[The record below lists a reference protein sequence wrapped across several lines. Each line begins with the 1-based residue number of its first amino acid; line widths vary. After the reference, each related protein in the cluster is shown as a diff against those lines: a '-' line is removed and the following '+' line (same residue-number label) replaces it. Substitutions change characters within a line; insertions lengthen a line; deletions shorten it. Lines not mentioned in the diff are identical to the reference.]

1 MKVIYTNE
9 ALALSLS
16 NIQGDLGFVPT
27 MGALHDGH
35 LSLIEKSKSENK
47 FTICSI
53 FVNQKQFNNAEDF
66 EKYPKTIDTDLAK
79 LELAKCDM
87 VFVPTNEQ
95 IYPTNFKA
103 PYFELGNIEN
113 VLEGYYRP
121 GHFQGVCIVV
131 NRLLDLIKP
140 NKLYLGRKDFQQCI
154 VIQKMLAL
162 QKLEA
167 TIELCIVS
175 TKRDQN
181 GLALSSRNLRLSEA
195 AKKKSLIL
203 INSLQHAKDALNRDK
218 NIALTKIQN
227 DSINEIK
234 KAGFES
240 VDYFDFINE
249 DFEVIKD
256 NNETKRIIA
265 ILTAATIDAVRL
277 IDNIEI

>member
-35 LSLIEKSKSENK
+35 ISLIEKSKSENK

-162 QKLEA
+162 QKLDA
-167 TIELCIVS
+167 KIELCIVN
-175 TKRDQN
+175 TKRN
-181 GLALSSRNLRLSEA
+181 RYGLALSSRNLRLSEE
-195 AKKKSLIL
+195 AKRKSLIL
-203 INSLQHAKDALNRDK
+203 ITCLENAKATLITNTTTDIL
-218 NIALTKIQN
+218 KIQKE
-227 DSINEIK
+227 SIKEIK
-234 KAGFES
+234 QAGFES

-249 DFEVIKD
+249 DFEVIKK
-256 NNETKRIIA
+256 NTESKRIIA

>member
-16 NIQGDLGFVPT
+16 NIKGDLGFVPT

-35 LSLIEKSKSENK
+35 ISLIERSVSENK

-79 LELAKCDM
+79 LEQAKCDI

-103 PYFELGNIEN
+103 SYFELGNIEN
-113 VLEGYYRP
+113 VLEGFYRP

-131 NRLLDLIKP
+131 NRFLDLIKP

-167 TIELCIVS
+167 KIELCIVN
-175 TKRDQN
+175 TKRN
-181 GLALSSRNLRLSEA
+181 RYGLALSSRNLRLSEE
-195 AKKKSLIL
+195 AKRKSLIL
-203 INSLQHAKDALNRDK
+203 ITCLENAKATIITNTTTDIL
-218 NIALTKIQN
+218 KIQKE
-227 DSINEIK
+227 SIKEIK
-234 KAGFES
+234 QAGFES

-249 DFEVIKD
+249 DFEVIKK
-256 NNETKRIIA
+256 NTESKRIIA

>member
-35 LSLIEKSKSENK
+35 ISLIEKSKSENK

-175 TKRDQN
+175 TKRDQF

-195 AKKKSLIL
+195 AKRKSLIL
-203 INSLQHAKDALNRDK
+203 INSLQHAKDALNRDE
-218 NIALTKIQN
+218 NTDLTKIQN

-256 NNETKRIIA
+256 NNESKRIIA

>member
-16 NIQGDLGFVPT
+16 NIKGDLGFVPT
-27 MGALHDGH
+27 MGALHMGH
-35 LSLIEKSKSENK
+35 ISLIERSVSENK

-53 FVNQKQFNNAEDF
+53 FVNQKQFTNAEDF

-79 LELAKCDM
+79 LEQAKCDI

-103 PYFELGNIEN
+103 SYYELGDIEN
-113 VLEGYYRP
+113 ILEGFYRP

-140 NKLYLGRKDFQQCI
+140 NKMYLGRKDFQQCI
-154 VIQKMLAL
+154 VIQKMLVL
-162 QKLEA
+162 QKLD
-167 TIELCIVS
+167 TKIELCIVR
-175 TKRDQN
+175 TKRDQY
-181 GLALSSRNLRLSEA
+181 GLALSSRNLRLSEE
-195 AKKKSLIL
+195 AKSKSLIL
-203 INSLQHAKDALNRDK
+203 ITCLENAKASLLADTNAD
-218 NIALTKIQN
+218 IIKIQK
-227 DSINEIK
+227 DSIKEIK

-249 DFEVIKD
+249 NFEIIK
-256 NNETKRIIA
+256 NKTESKRIIA

-277 IDNIEI
+277 IDNVQI

>member
-16 NIQGDLGFVPT
+16 NIKGDLGFVPT

-35 LSLIEKSKSENK
+35 ISLIERSVSENK

-79 LELAKCDM
+79 LEQAKCDI

-103 PYFELGNIEN
+103 SYFELGNIEN
-113 VLEGYYRP
+113 VLEGFYRP

-131 NRLLDLIKP
+131 NRFLDLIKP

-162 QKLEA
+162 QKLDA
-167 TIELCIVS
+167 KIELCIVN
-175 TKRDQN
+175 TKRN
-181 GLALSSRNLRLSEA
+181 RYGLALSSRNLRLSEE
-195 AKKKSLIL
+195 AKRKSLIL
-203 INSLQHAKDALNRDK
+203 ITCLENAKATLITNTTTDIL
-218 NIALTKIQN
+218 KIQKE
-227 DSINEIK
+227 SIKEIK
-234 KAGFES
+234 QAGFES

-249 DFEVIKD
+249 DFEVIKK
-256 NNETKRIIA
+256 NTESKRIIA

>member
-1 MKVIYTNE
+1 MKVVYTNE

-35 LSLIEKSKSENK
+35 ISLIEKSKSENK

-95 IYPTNFKA
+95 IYPANFKA
-103 PYFELGNIEN
+103 PYYELGNIEN

-140 NKLYLGRKDFQQCI
+140 NKLYLGRKDFQQCM

-167 TIELCIVS
+167 TIELCIVR
-175 TKRDQN
+175 TKRDQF

-195 AKKKSLIL
+195 AKRKSLIL
-203 INSLQHAKDALNRDK
+203 INSLQHAKDALNRDE
-218 NIALTKIQN
+218 NTDLTKIQN

-256 NNETKRIIA
+256 NNESKRIIA

>member
-203 INSLQHAKDALNRDK
+203 INSLQNAKDALNRDK

>member
-1 MKVIYTNE
+1 M
-9 ALALSLS
+9 
-16 NIQGDLGFVPT
+16 
-27 MGALHDGH
+27 HDGH

-167 TIELCIVS
+167 TIELCIVR

>member
-16 NIQGDLGFVPT
+16 NIKGDLGFVPT

-35 LSLIEKSKSENK
+35 ISLIERSVSENK

-79 LELAKCDM
+79 LEQAKCDI

-103 PYFELGNIEN
+103 SYFELGNIEN
-113 VLEGYYRP
+113 VLEGFYRP

-131 NRLLDLIKP
+131 NRFLDLIKP

-167 TIELCIVS
+167 KIELCIVN
-175 TKRDQN
+175 TKRN
-181 GLALSSRNLRLSEA
+181 RYGLALSSRNLRLSEE
-195 AKKKSLIL
+195 AKRKSLIL
-203 INSLQHAKDALNRDK
+203 ITCLENAKATLITNTTTDIL
-218 NIALTKIQN
+218 KIQKE
-227 DSINEIK
+227 SIKEIK
-234 KAGFES
+234 QAGFES

-249 DFEVIKD
+249 DFEVIKK
-256 NNETKRIIA
+256 NTESKRIIA

>member
-79 LELAKCDM
+79 LEQAKCDI

-103 PYFELGNIEN
+103 SYFELGNIEN
-113 VLEGYYRP
+113 VLEGFYRP

-131 NRLLDLIKP
+131 NRFLDLIKP

-162 QKLEA
+162 QKLDA
-167 TIELCIVS
+167 KIELCIVN
-175 TKRDQN
+175 TKRN
-181 GLALSSRNLRLSEA
+181 RYGLALSSRNLRLSEE
-195 AKKKSLIL
+195 AKRKSLIL
-203 INSLQHAKDALNRDK
+203 ITCLENAKATLITNTTTDIL
-218 NIALTKIQN
+218 KIQKE
-227 DSINEIK
+227 SIKEIK
-234 KAGFES
+234 QAGFES

-249 DFEVIKD
+249 DFEVIKK
-256 NNETKRIIA
+256 NTESKRIIA

>member
-1 MKVIYTNE
+1 MK
-9 ALALSLS
+9 LFL
-16 NIQGDLGFVPT
+16 
-27 MGALHDGH
+27 
-35 LSLIEKSKSENK
+35 K
-47 FTICSI
+47 
-53 FVNQKQFNNAEDF
+53 NQKQFNNAEDF

-95 IYPTNFKA
+95 IYPANFKA
-103 PYFELGNIEN
+103 PYYELGNIEN

-167 TIELCIVS
+167 TIELCIVR
-175 TKRDQN
+175 TKRDQF

-195 AKKKSLIL
+195 AKRKSLIL
-203 INSLQHAKDALNRDK
+203 INSLQHAKDALNRDE
-218 NIALTKIQN
+218 NTDLTKIQN

-256 NNETKRIIA
+256 NNESKRIIA

>member
-53 FVNQKQFNNAEDF
+53 FVNQKQFNNSEDF

-175 TKRDQN
+175 TKRDQY

-249 DFEVIKD
+249 DFEVIKK
-256 NNETKRIIA
+256 NTESKRIIA

>member
-1 MKVIYTNE
+1 
-9 ALALSLS
+9 
-16 NIQGDLGFVPT
+16 
-27 MGALHDGH
+27 
-35 LSLIEKSKSENK
+35 
-47 FTICSI
+47 
-53 FVNQKQFNNAEDF
+53 
-66 EKYPKTIDTDLAK
+66 
-79 LELAKCDM
+79 M

-175 TKRDQN
+175 TKRDQY

-195 AKKKSLIL
+195 AKKNL
-203 INSLQHAKDALNRDK
+203 
-218 NIALTKIQN
+218 
-227 DSINEIK
+227 
-234 KAGFES
+234 
-240 VDYFDFINE
+240 
-249 DFEVIKD
+249 
-256 NNETKRIIA
+256 
-265 ILTAATIDAVRL
+265 
-277 IDNIEI
+277 

>member
-16 NIQGDLGFVPT
+16 NIKGDLGFVPT
-27 MGALHDGH
+27 MGALHMGH
-35 LSLIEKSKSENK
+35 LSLIERSVSENK

-53 FVNQKQFNNAEDF
+53 FINQKQFNNAEDF
-66 EKYPKTIDTDLAK
+66 EKYPKTIDTDLAQ
-79 LELAKCDM
+79 LEQAKCDI
-87 VFVPTNEQ
+87 VFVPTKEQ

-103 PYFELGNIEN
+103 SYYELGNIEN

-140 NKLYLGRKDFQQCI
+140 NKMYLGRKDFQQCI
-154 VIQKMLAL
+154 VIQKMLVL
-162 QKLEA
+162 QKLNA
-167 TIELCIVS
+167 KIELCIVR
-175 TKRDQN
+175 TKRDQY
-181 GLALSSRNLRLSEA
+181 GLALSSRNLRLSEE
-195 AKKKSLIL
+195 AKRKSLIL
-203 INSLQHAKDALNRDK
+203 ITCLENAKASLLADINVDIL
-218 NIALTKIQN
+218 KIQK
-227 DSINEIK
+227 DSIKEIK

-249 DFEVIKD
+249 NFEVLK
-256 NNETKRIIA
+256 NNTESKRIIA

>member
-16 NIQGDLGFVPT
+16 NIKGDLGFVPT

-35 LSLIEKSKSENK
+35 ISLIERSVSENK

-79 LELAKCDM
+79 LEQAKCDI

-103 PYFELGNIEN
+103 SYFELGNIEN
-113 VLEGYYRP
+113 VLEGFYRP

-131 NRLLDLIKP
+131 NRFLDLIKP

-167 TIELCIVS
+167 KIELCIVN
-175 TKRDQN
+175 TKRN
-181 GLALSSRNLRLSEA
+181 RYGLALSSRNLRLSEE
-195 AKKKSLIL
+195 AKRKSLIL
-203 INSLQHAKDALNRDK
+203 ITCLENAKATLITNTTTDIL
-218 NIALTKIQN
+218 KIQKE
-227 DSINEIK
+227 SIKEIK
-234 KAGFES
+234 QAGFES

>member
-53 FVNQKQFNNAEDF
+53 FVNQKQFNNSEDF

-167 TIELCIVS
+167 TIELCIVR
-175 TKRDQN
+175 TKRDQF

-195 AKKKSLIL
+195 AKRKSLIL
-203 INSLQHAKDALNRDK
+203 INSLQHAKDALNRDE
-218 NIALTKIQN
+218 NTDLTKIQN

-256 NNETKRIIA
+256 NNESKRIIA

>member
-16 NIQGDLGFVPT
+16 NIKGDLGFVPT
-27 MGALHDGH
+27 MGALHIGH
-35 LSLIEKSKSENK
+35 ISLIERSVSENK

-53 FVNQKQFNNAEDF
+53 FINQKQFNNKEDF
-66 EKYPKTIDTDLAK
+66 EKYPKSIDTDLAK
-79 LELAKCDM
+79 LEQAKCDI
-87 VFVPTNEQ
+87 VFIPTNEQ

-103 PYFELGNIEN
+103 SYYELGNIEN
-113 VLEGYYRP
+113 VLEGFYRP

-140 NKLYLGRKDFQQCI
+140 NKMYLGRKDFQQCI
-154 VIQKMLAL
+154 VIQKMLVL
-162 QKLEA
+162 QKLDSK
-167 TIELCIVS
+167 IELCIVS
-175 TKRDQN
+175 TKRDQS
-181 GLALSSRNLRLSEA
+181 GLALSSRNLRLSEE
-195 AKKKSLIL
+195 AKRKSLIL
-203 INSLQHAKDALNRDK
+203 ISCLENAKASLLADK
-218 NIALTKIQN
+218 NADIIKIQK
-227 DSINEIK
+227 DSIKEIK

-249 DFEVIKD
+249 NFEVLK
-256 NNETKRIIA
+256 NNTESKRIIA

>member
-16 NIQGDLGFVPT
+16 NIKGDLGFVPT

-35 LSLIEKSKSENK
+35 ISLIERSVSENK

-79 LELAKCDM
+79 LEQAKCDI

-103 PYFELGNIEN
+103 SYFELGNIEN
-113 VLEGYYRP
+113 VLEGFYRP

-131 NRLLDLIKP
+131 NRFLDLIKP

-162 QKLEA
+162 QKLDA
-167 TIELCIVS
+167 KIELCIVN
-175 TKRDQN
+175 TKRN
-181 GLALSSRNLRLSEA
+181 RYGLALSSRNLRLSEE
-195 AKKKSLIL
+195 AKRKSLIL
-203 INSLQHAKDALNRDK
+203 ITCLENAKATLITNTTTDIL
-218 NIALTKIQN
+218 KIQKE
-227 DSINEIK
+227 SIK
-234 KAGFES
+234 
-240 VDYFDFINE
+240 
-249 DFEVIKD
+249 
-256 NNETKRIIA
+256 
-265 ILTAATIDAVRL
+265 
-277 IDNIEI
+277 